1 MLLKCHRVLSLVF
14 TCLNITLYL
23 FTWFLFFCQMVTV
36 NSLQAIYKLL
46 CASPDTSTLGKQ
58 LNAQLINVRTVTAL
72 LQIANNAQVEY
83 TYIGET
89 GHFLS
94 PGNSTLMTL
103 LVFDIRSHLLGFGSK
118 WGKLGALLF
127 FSLSFSLTVCDH
139 SRQGKLKD
147 FTVVHVED
155 QLANLGL
162 HVSSCQHSNCLV
174 PVPPRYLLL

>member
-1 MLLKCHRVLSLVF
+1 
-14 TCLNITLYL
+14 
-23 FTWFLFFCQMVTV
+23 MVTV

-89 GHFLS
+89 GNFLS

-103 LVFDIRSHLLGFGSK
+103 LIVDVGSHLLGFGSK
-118 WGKLGALLF
+118 
-127 FSLSFSLTVCDH
+127 
-139 SRQGKLKD
+139 
-147 FTVVHVED
+147 
-155 QLANLGL
+155 
-162 HVSSCQHSNCLV
+162 
-174 PVPPRYLLL
+174 